1 MSRLTFFSRLRL
13 GLLPGDWL
21 VVALGVVAVA
31 LLFQTLWQFEPA
43 NKLRIRQGDSVY
55 ATLSLNQTR
64 SLEISGPLGVSK
76 ISIANGK
83 VRFEQSPCHNQYC
96 VHQGWLS
103 KAGQVAVCLPN
114 RVSIEMLGASKL
126 YDSLNY

>member
-1 MSRLTFFSRLRL
+1 MSKPTCFSRLRH

-21 VVALGVVAVA
+21 VIALGLASVT

-55 ATLSLNQTR
+55 ATLSLEQTR
-64 SLEISGPLGVSK
+64 TLEIPGPLG
-76 ISIANGK
+76 ISRIHIDHGK

-114 RVSIEMLGASKL
+114 RVSIELLGANKL

>member
-1 MSRLTFFSRLRL
+1 MWRLKSSSRLRL

-21 VVALGVVAVA
+21 VIALGVIAVA

-55 ATLSLNQTR
+55 ATLSLDQTR
-64 SLEISGPLGVSK
+64 SLEISGPLGVST
-76 ISIANGK
+76 ISIDHGK
-83 VRFEQSPCHNQYC
+83 VRFQQSPCHNQYC

-114 RVSIEMLGASKL
+114 RVSIELLGATKL
-126 YDSLNY
+126 YDSLSY